1 MSAYVDV
8 TDQTF
13 GTEVVEASK
22 QQPVVVDF
30 WAAWCQ
36 PCRVIGPVLE
46 RLAGAPDAGWKL
58 AKLDVDAN
66 PEASNAFRI
75 QSIPAVKAFVD
86 GQVVDEFVGAI
97 PEEDI
102 VRWLEGLVPPPEA
115 GNLEQA
121 RIAAAKGRY
130 AEARELLVPL
140 DGDFAADRLRAA
152 IDRVEAELP
161 EIAEGVP
168 EAGLERLML
177 TAPQD
182 ESVRDLMLAAFEVLG
197 DDDPATREYRRR
209 LSNALF

>member
-8 TDQTF
+8 TDETF
-13 GTEVVEASK
+13 QTEVVEASK

-30 WAAWCQ
+30 WADWCQ

-46 RLAGAPDAGWKL
+46 RLAAAPDAGWKL
-58 AKLDVDAN
+58 VKLDVDAN
-66 PEASNAFRI
+66 PEASAAFRI

-97 PEEDI
+97 PEQNI
-102 VRWLEGLVPPPEA
+102 VAWLEGLVLPPEA
-115 GNLEQA
+115 GNLDEA
-121 RIAAAKGRY
+121 RRAAAKGRY

-168 EAGLERLML
+168 EAGLERLLL

-197 DDDPATREYRRR
+197 DEDPATREYRRR